1 LSDLFEQLEKYA
13 DSDYYPFHMP
23 GHKRNAAGKCGNAL
37 EAAYGIDITEIDGF
51 DNLHQAQGILRKAQQ
66 DAAKLYGAEETFF
79 LVNGSTCGILSAIFA
94 VTQRGDRLLA
104 ARNCHRSVYYAVYL
118 QELQVSYLYPD
129 VVKEYGIADAVTPE
143 GVELLLKEQPDIA
156 AVIITSPTYEGVIS
170 DIGKIA
176 DITHRYGKP
185 LIVDEAHGAHFG
197 FHEAF
202 PENAVRQGA
211 DIVIH
216 SVHKTL
222 PAMTQTSLLHVS
234 GKLVDRERLKR
245 YLKVFQTSS
254 PSYVLMASIDSCMN
268 LMKREGRQLLEQM
281 LNHRNSFAKE
291 VAECRYLEIMDKQ
304 TASGCRMRAMD
315 PAKVVISIKNGEL
328 TGQQLYDI
336 LRERYHLQ
344 LEMAAGSY
352 VLAMLS
358 PMDRPDGLERLAKA
372 LLEIDG
378 EITVAATEEQ
388 EESTLMPL
396 KTMMSIAKAIA
407 LSDEKGYDYMP
418 VREAQGRT
426 SAEFIN
432 LYPPGIPIAV
442 PGEKIDGSTVKAI
455 DFYLRTGLHVQ
466 GVQNGMLKVLGS
478 VNESKKMLNKKEI
491 NVT

>member
-1 LSDLFEQLEKYA
+1 MSDLFEQLEKYA

-23 GHKRNAAGKCGNAL
+23 GHKRNVAGKCGSAL

-51 DNLHQAQGILRKAQQ
+51 DNLHQAQGILQRAQQ

-129 VVKEYGIADAVTPE
+129 VVKEYGIADAVTPGE
-143 GVELLLKEQPDIA
+143 VELLLKEQPDIA

-234 GKLVDRERLKR
+234 GKLVNRERLKR

-268 LMKREGRQLLEQM
+268 LMKREGRQLLEQL
-281 LNHRNSFAKE
+281 LNHRSSFAKE
-291 VAECRYLEIMDKQ
+291 VAECRYLEIMDKKS
-304 TASGCRMRAMD
+304 AFGCCMRAMD
-315 PAKVVISIKNGEL
+315 PIKVVISIKNGEL

-358 PMDRPDGLERLAKA
+358 PMDGPDGLERLAGA

-378 EITVAATEEQ
+378 EITAAATDEQ

-396 KTMMSIAKAIA
+396 ETMMPIAKAIA
-407 LSDEKGYDYMP
+407 LSDEKGYDYIP

-432 LYPPGIPIAV
+432 LYPPGIPITV

-455 DFYLRTGLHVQ
+455 DFYLRTGLCVQ
-466 GVQNGMLKVLGS
+466 GVQDGMLKVLGS
-478 VNESKKMLNKKEI
+478 VNESKK
-491 NVT
+491 NVE

>member
-1 LSDLFEQLEKYA
+1 MSDLFEQLEKYR

-23 GHKRNAAGKCGNAL
+23 GHKRNAVGKCGRAL

-51 DNLHQAQGILRKAQQ
+51 DNLHQPQGILRKAQQ
-66 DAAKLYGAEETFF
+66 EAAKLYGAEETFF

-94 VTQRGDRLLA
+94 VTQRGDRLLV
-104 ARNCHRSVYYAVYL
+104 ARNCHKSVYYAVYL

-129 VVKEYGIADAVTPE
+129 IVKKYNIADAVAPE
-143 GVELLLKEQPDIA
+143 SVERLLEEQPDIA
-156 AVIITSPTYEGVIS
+156 AVIITSPTYEGVVS

-222 PAMTQTSLLHVS
+222 PAMTQTALLHVN
-234 GKLVDRERLKR
+234 GKLVNRERLKR
-245 YLKVFQTSS
+245 YLKAFQTSS

-268 LMKREGRQLLEQM
+268 LMKREGRQLLGQ
-281 LNHRNSFAKE
+281 LLDYRDSFIKE
-291 VAECRYLEIMDKQ
+291 IAGCRYLEIMDRQ
-304 TASGCRMRAMD
+304 TVSDCRMRVMD
-315 PAKVVISIKNGEL
+315 PTKVVISIKNGEL

-336 LRERYHLQ
+336 LREKYHLQ
-344 LEMAAGSY
+344 LEMAADGY

-358 PMDRPDGLERLAKA
+358 PMDRQEGLERLAKA
-372 LLEIDG
+372 LLEIDN
-378 EITVAATEEQ
+378 EITASVGDMQ
-388 EESTLMPL
+388 EKRVLAPL
-396 KTMMSIAKAIA
+396 EIMMSIAKAIA
-407 LSDEKGYDYMP
+407 LSDEKGYHYIP

-432 LYPPGIPIAV
+432 LYPPGVPIVV
-442 PGEKIDGSTVKAI
+442 PGEKIEGGTVEAI
-455 DFYLRTGLHVQ
+455 DSYLRAGLHVQ
-466 GVQNGMLKVLGS
+466 GAQDGMLKVLES
-478 VNESKKMLNKKEI
+478 VNESKKKLNKRR
-491 NVT
+491 

>member
-1 LSDLFEQLEKYA
+1 MSDLFEQLEKYR

-23 GHKRNAAGKCGNAL
+23 GHKRNAVEKCGGAL

-51 DNLHQAQGILRKAQQ
+51 DNLHRAQGILRKAQQ

-94 VTQRGDRLLA
+94 VTQRGDRLLV
-104 ARNCHRSVYYAVYL
+104 ARNCHKSVYYAVYL

-129 VVKEYGIADAVTPE
+129 IVKKYNIADAIAPE
-143 GVELLLKEQPDIA
+143 SVERLLEEQPDIA
-156 AVIITSPTYEGVIS
+156 AVIITSPTYEGVVS

-197 FHEAF
+197 FQEAF

-211 DIVIH
+211 DIVIQ

-222 PAMTQTSLLHVS
+222 PAMTQTALLHVN
-234 GKLVDRERLKR
+234 GKLVSRERLKR

-268 LMKREGRQLLEQM
+268 LMKREGRQLLGQ
-281 LNHRNSFAKE
+281 LLDYRDSFIKA
-291 VAECRYLEIMDKQ
+291 VAGCRYLEIMDRQ
-304 TASGCRMRAMD
+304 TVSGCRMRAMD
-315 PAKVVISIKNGEL
+315 LTKVVISIKNGEL

-336 LRERYHLQ
+336 LREKYHLQ
-344 LEMAAGSY
+344 LEMAADGY

-358 PMDRPDGLERLAKA
+358 PIDRQEGLERLAKA
-372 LLEIDG
+372 LLEIDS
-378 EITVAATEEQ
+378 EMTASAADEQ
-388 EESTLMPL
+388 EERALAPL
-396 KTMMSIAKAIA
+396 EITMSIAKAIA
-407 LSDEKGYDYMP
+407 LSDEKGYHYIP

-432 LYPPGIPIAV
+432 LYPPGVPIVV
-442 PGEKIDGSTVKAI
+442 PGEKIEDSTVEAI
-455 DFYLRTGLHVQ
+455 NSYLRAGLHVQ
-466 GVQNGMLKVLGS
+466 GVQDGMLKVLES
-478 VNESKKMLNKKEI
+478 VNESKKKSNKRR
-491 NVT
+491 

>member
-1 LSDLFEQLEKYA
+1 MSDLFEQLEKYR

-23 GHKRNAAGKCGNAL
+23 GHKRNAVGKCGGAL

-51 DNLHQAQGILRKAQQ
+51 DNLHQPQGILRKAQQ

-79 LVNGSTCGILSAIFA
+79 LVNGSTCGILGAIFA
-94 VTQRGDRLLA
+94 VTQRGDRLLV
-104 ARNCHRSVYYAVYL
+104 ARNCHKSVYYAVYL

-129 VVKEYGIADAVTPE
+129 IVKKYNIADAVAPE
-143 GVELLLKEQPDIA
+143 GVERLLEEQPDIA
-156 AVIITSPTYEGVIS
+156 AVIITSPTYEGVVS

-222 PAMTQTSLLHVS
+222 PAMTQTALLHVN
-234 GKLVDRERLKR
+234 GKLVNRERLKR
-245 YLKVFQTSS
+245 YLKAFQTSS

-268 LMKREGRQLLEQM
+268 LMKTKGRQLLEQ
-281 LNHRNSFAKE
+281 LLDYRDSFIKE
-291 VAECRYLEIMDKQ
+291 IAGCRYLEIMDMQ
-304 TASGCRMRAMD
+304 RIPDCRMQVMD
-315 PAKVVISIKNGEL
+315 PTKVVISIKNGEL

-336 LRERYHLQ
+336 LREKYHLQ
-344 LEMAAGSY
+344 LEMAADGY

-358 PMDRPDGLERLAKA
+358 PIDRQEGLERLAKA
-372 LLEIDG
+372 LLEIDN
-378 EITVAATEEQ
+378 EITASVADIQ
-388 EESTLMPL
+388 EERVLAPL
-396 KTMMSIAKAIA
+396 EITMSIAKAIA
-407 LSDEKGYDYMP
+407 LSDEKGYHYIP

-432 LYPPGIPIAV
+432 LYPPGVPIVV
-442 PGEKIDGSTVKAI
+442 PGEKIEDSTVEAI
-455 DFYLRTGLHVQ
+455 DSYLRAGLHVQ
-466 GVQNGMLKVLGS
+466 GAQDGMLKVLES
-478 VNESKKMLNKKEI
+478 VNESKKKLNKRR
-491 NVT
+491 

>member
-1 LSDLFEQLEKYA
+1 MSDLFEQLEKYA

-23 GHKRNAAGKCGNAL
+23 GHKRNAAGKCGSAL

-129 VVKEYGIADAVTPE
+129 IVKEYGIADAVTPE
-143 GVELLLKEQPDIA
+143 GVEWLLKEQPDIA

-268 LMKREGRQLLEQM
+268 LMKREGRQLLGQL

-291 VAECRYLEIMDKQ
+291 VAECRYLEIMDRQ
-304 TASGCRMRAMD
+304 AASGCCMRVMD
-315 PAKVVISIKNGEL
+315 PTKVVISIKNGEL

-358 PMDRPDGLERLAKA
+358 PMDGPDGLERLARA

-378 EITVAATEEQ
+378 EITVAVTDEQ

-407 LSDEKGYDYMP
+407 LSDEKGYDYIP

-478 VNESKKMLNKKEI
+478 INESKK
-491 NVT
+491 NVK

>member
-1 LSDLFEQLEKYA
+1 MSDLFEQLEKYR

-23 GHKRNAAGKCGNAL
+23 GHKRNAVEKCGGAL

-51 DNLHQAQGILRKAQQ
+51 DNLHRAQGILRKAQQ

-94 VTQRGDRLLA
+94 VTQRGDRLLV
-104 ARNCHRSVYYAVYL
+104 ARNCHKSVYYAVYL

-129 VVKEYGIADAVTPE
+129 IVKKYNIADAIAPE
-143 GVELLLKEQPDIA
+143 RVERLLEEQPDIA
-156 AVIITSPTYEGVIS
+156 AVIITSPTYEGVVS

-222 PAMTQTSLLHVS
+222 PAMTQTALLHVN
-234 GKLVDRERLKR
+234 GKLVNRERLRR

-268 LMKREGRQLLEQM
+268 LMKREGRQLLGQ
-281 LNHRNSFAKE
+281 LLDYRDSFIKE
-291 VAECRYLEIMDKQ
+291 VAGCRYLEIMDRQ
-304 TASGCRMRAMD
+304 TVSGCRMRAMD
-315 PAKVVISIKNGEL
+315 PTKVVISIKNGEL

-336 LRERYHLQ
+336 LREKYHLQ
-344 LEMAAGSY
+344 LEMAADGY

-358 PMDRPDGLERLAKA
+358 PIDRQEGLERLARA
-372 LLEIDG
+372 LLEIDS
-378 EITVAATEEQ
+378 EMTASAADEQ
-388 EESTLMPL
+388 EERALAPL
-396 KTMMSIAKAIA
+396 EITMSIAKAIA
-407 LSDEKGYDYMP
+407 LSDEKGYHYIP

-432 LYPPGIPIAV
+432 LYPPGVPIVV
-442 PGEKIDGSTVKAI
+442 PGEKIEDSTVEAI
-455 DFYLRTGLHVQ
+455 DSYLRAGLHVQ
-466 GVQNGMLKVLGS
+466 GVQDGMLKVLES
-478 VNESKKMLNKKEI
+478 VNESKKKSNKRR
-491 NVT
+491 